1 MDTRSTDIVMKILAD
16 LNEKEGITMV
26 MVTHDVALKSFA
38 HRVVRML
45 DGKVNKITTNPED
58 LRQRTK
64 NDLNARVAAIMAG
77 DDSNSLTVREGIQA
91 ENNSKLEGHQRKI
104 PNNFRTCFTNPDGAS
119 KTSVRTPRDYPVLKE
134 RFNK

>member
-1 MDTRSTDIVMKILAD
+1 MKILAD

-64 NDLNARVAAIMAG
+64 NELNARVAAIMSG
-77 DDSNSLTVREGIQA
+77 DDSNSLTVREGI
-91 ENNSKLEGHQRKI
+91 
-104 PNNFRTCFTNPDGAS
+104 
-119 KTSVRTPRDYPVLKE
+119 
-134 RFNK
+134 

>member
-1 MDTRSTDIVMKILAD
+1 MKILAD

-45 DGKVNKITTNPED
+45 DGKVNKITTNPEE
-58 LRQRTK
+58 LRSRIK

-77 DDSNSLTVREGIQA
+77 DDSNSLTVREGI
-91 ENNSKLEGHQRKI
+91 
-104 PNNFRTCFTNPDGAS
+104 
-119 KTSVRTPRDYPVLKE
+119 
-134 RFNK
+134 